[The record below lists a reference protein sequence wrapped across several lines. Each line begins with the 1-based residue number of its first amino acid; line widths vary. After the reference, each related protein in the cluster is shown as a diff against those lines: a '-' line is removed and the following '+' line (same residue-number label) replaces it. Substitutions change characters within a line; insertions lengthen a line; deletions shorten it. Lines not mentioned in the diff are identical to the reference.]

1 MFLYYLIIMSLNP
14 EIWGPKYWFFLYTV
28 ALTYPLSP
36 NDVSK
41 KKYYDFIQNFPL
53 FIPNPEIGN
62 TFSQFLDYYPVTPY
76 LDSRE
81 SMLKWIHFIHNK
93 INIYLGKPEVT
104 YYDAMNKYYDN
115 YKLKEVK
122 KKEERENKH
131 KYVFGSAVFV
141 LISLIIFLY
150 FKK

>member
-14 EIWGPKYWFFLYTV
+14 EIWGPKYWFFLYTI
-28 ALTYPLSP
+28 ALTYPLSS

-81 SMLKWIHFIHNK
+81 SMLKWVHFIHNK
-93 INIYLGKPEVT
+93 INIYLGKPEIT
-104 YYDAMNKYYDN
+104 YYDAMNKYYEN

-131 KYVFGSAVFV
+131 KYVFGSTVFA